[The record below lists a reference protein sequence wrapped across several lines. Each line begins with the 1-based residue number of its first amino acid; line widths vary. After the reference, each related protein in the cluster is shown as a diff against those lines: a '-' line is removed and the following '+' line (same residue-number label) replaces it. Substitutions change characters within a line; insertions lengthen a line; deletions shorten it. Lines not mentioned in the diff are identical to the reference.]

1 MEVPEWAQPKVSQK
15 AGPLPGHASE
25 HFESRGRN
33 PQKTE
38 RSGKARHSSSGH
50 ARKGGAQ
57 KRESRSETGI
67 PASFSAERKDSSR
80 STSTRTGV
88 TEQVVLS
95 KTEGLAAVSAWQ
107 AREEL
112 ASLLEKRADPEAV
125 VSAIRAGIEGVPF
138 YGKEEKSPGC
148 SAPSSLKEK
157 GAKTGSQSP
166 RSRSSIEGILA
177 RS

>member
-1 MEVPEWAQPKVSQK
+1 ME
-15 AGPLPGHASE
+15 
-25 HFESRGRN
+25 RRD
-33 PQKTE
+33 T
-38 RSGKARHSSSGH
+38 
-50 ARKGGAQ
+50 RKGGAP
-57 KRESRSETGI
+57 KRESRSETRI
-67 PASFSAERKDSSR
+67 PASFAAERKDSSR

-88 TEQVVLS
+88 TEQVPVVLS
-95 KTEGLAAVSAWQ
+95 KTEGLAAVSAWK

-138 YGKEEKSPGC
+138 YGKEEKSPGR

-166 RSRSSIEGILA
+166 RSRSSRRDPGEELIDKFGT
-177 RS
+177 S